1 MEILNG
7 EKLSNKIKSE
17 IKSEVRE
24 LMIKPCIAVIQVG
37 KNEKSNIYI
46 EEKKKACN
54 DVGMYFKHIEFDEFT
69 TEKKIKILMV

>member
-24 LMIKPCIAVIQVG
+24 LMIKPC
-37 KNEKSNIYI
+37 S
-46 EEKKKACN
+46 
-54 DVGMYFKHIEFDEFT
+54 F
-69 TEKKIKILMV
+69 